1 MRLKRVL
8 SSFYFK
14 VTLSVAL
21 LALLLSRLDLR
32 ELGVVFTT
40 ARLGWLLAAIGAYLL
55 SQVLSAW
62 RWQMLAR
69 PLGFSE
75 PFSRFVL
82 YYFNGMFLNLFVPST
97 VAGDVSRALLLSGA
111 TKRRGLAVT
120 SVIADRGIGFIAL
133 VLIGAVAIVLLTA
146 YPLPPVLYWVGI
158 AAPFASAGAWLWG
171 PLLAVRWLPKH
182 NRWRVLVE
190 RDLEPYRNDPT
201 LLTSSLALAGVF
213 HLTQILTQIFVAH
226 ALSLDIPWPFFFVFV
241 PMVNIAG
248 MLPISLSGVGV
259 REACYWYFLSKVS
272 IEHEPAIAYGLLSSA
287 VVLLCGL
294 TGAPTLL
301 MGLRRPRDDREA

>member
-1 MRLKRVL
+1 MRLQRIV
-8 SSFYFK
+8 SSFYAK
-14 VTLSVAL
+14 VTLSVVL

-32 ELGVVFTT
+32 ELAGVFLD
-40 ARLGWLLAAIGAYLL
+40 ARFGWVLAALAFYFL

-69 PLGFSE
+69 PLGFTE
-75 PFSRFVL
+75 PFSRFFL

-111 TKRRGLAVT
+111 TRRRGLAVT

-133 VLIGAVAIVLLTA
+133 VWIAAVAIVLLTA
-146 YPLPPVLYWVGI
+146 YPLPPLLYWVGV
-158 AAPFASAGAWLWG
+158 AAPFASAGAWWWG
-171 PLLAVRWLPKH
+171 PLFVVRLLPSRH
-182 NRWRVLVE
+182 RWRTLVE
-190 RDLEPYRNDPT
+190 RDLEPYRNDPA
-201 LLTSSLALAGVF
+201 LLASSLALAAVF
-213 HLTQILTQIFVAH
+213 HFTQILTQIFVAR
-226 ALSLDIPWPFFFVFV
+226 ALSLDIAWPFFFVFV

-259 REACYWYFLSKVS
+259 REACYWYFLRKVS
-272 IEHEPAIAYGLLSSA
+272 IAPEPAIAYGLLSSA
-287 VVLLCGL
+287 IVLIVGL

-301 MGLRRPRDDREA
+301 MGLRRRRAK

>member
-1 MRLKRVL
+1 MRLKRIL
-8 SSFYFK
+8 SSFYAK
-14 VTLSVAL
+14 VTLSAVL
-21 LALLLSRLDLR
+21 LTLLLSRLDLR
-32 ELGVVFTT
+32 ELRGVIMR
-40 ARLGWLLAAIGAYLL
+40 ARWSWVAAAVAMYLL
-55 SQVLSAW
+55 SQILSAL

-69 PLGFSE
+69 PLGFTE
-75 PFSRFVL
+75 PFRRFAL

-133 VLIGAVAIVLLTA
+133 VWIAAIAIVLLTA
-146 YPLPPVLYWVGI
+146 YPLPPVLYWVGV
-158 AAPFASAGAWLWG
+158 AAPFASAGVWWWG
-171 PLLAVRWLPKH
+171 PLLAVRLLPRR
-182 NRWRVLVE
+182 NRWRTLVE
-190 RDLEPYRNDPT
+190 RDLEPYRNDHA

-213 HLTQILTQIFVAH
+213 HLTQILTQIFVAR
-226 ALSLDIPWPFFFVFV
+226 ALALDIAWPFFFVFV

-259 REACYWYFLSKVS
+259 REACYWYFLSLVG

-287 VVLLCGL
+287 VVLACGL

-301 MGLRRPRDDREA
+301 MGLRRPRGE